1 MWGGNDVISK
11 KWIEL
16 EITPVNWNEPDSRRQ
31 MCLIGTQDL
40 GQKSRKETIWGDAGG
55 ARHIT
60 TCLHENF
67 IMKSI
72 IHIEYICE

>member
-1 MWGGNDVISK
+1 
-11 KWIEL
+11 
-16 EITPVNWNEPDSRRQ
+16 